1 MPRIRLIA
9 IVLCASMT
17 ACAPAFNWREV
28 QPAGSGVTLQFPCK
42 PQSRTRVA
50 MLDGEAVAMTM
61 LSCSAQGLNF
71 ALVHAELGDPARVA
85 PALIAMRKA
94 LAANADARELKARP
108 FAPAG
113 MTPNEQAV
121 RVRYAGRS
129 PQGDPIE
136 EEAAF
141 FSRAMHVYQ
150 LAVLGTRLDAAAA
163 DTFFDNLR
171 IGE

>member
-1 MPRIRLIA
+1 
-9 IVLCASMT
+9 MT

-42 PQSRTRVA
+42 PQTRTRAV

-71 ALVHAELGDPARVA
+71 ALVHAELGDPARVT
-85 PALIAMRKA
+85 PTLIAMRKA
-94 LAANADARELKARP
+94 LAANAEGREVKAAP
-108 FAPAG
+108 FALAG

-150 LAVLGTRLDAAAA
+150 LAVLGTQLDAAAA
-163 DTFFDNLR
+163 DAFFDGLT
-171 IGE
+171 IDE